1 MQVTF
6 KFHPK
11 ATTGEWSSNLY
22 KRVKIADAVEAKAE
36 VVAVPAVT
44 DDQGNVTQAAV
55 AGHPATEYKPPTYEY
70 RVFNME
76 FEFEYDVDNWGNIEP
91 FKAFEKWLSNEGEGG
106 FGAAEDLPKMFDVT
120 LEYEAKTFEYTFKK
134 EFYGTL
140 DAQEC
145 ADNNITEEYEAAEY
159 IQENYDSLYPEEG
172 DVDDVETNEEGS
184 ETVTL
189 QVEN

>member
-6 KFHPK
+6 KFTPEVLR
-11 ATTGEWSSNLY
+11 GEMAGHLY
-22 KRVKIADAVEAKAE
+22 KRVKIADGVLAKDAVI
-36 VVAVPAVT
+36 AVPAVT

-76 FEFEYDVDNWGNIEP
+76 FEFELEEDGETIDP
-91 FKAFEKWLSNEGEGG
+91 FKVFEKWLSNTNESG
-106 FGAAEDLPKMFDVT
+106 FGAAEDLPAMFDIT
-120 LEYEAKTFEYTFKK
+120 LEYEAKSFGYSYKK

-145 ADNNITEEYEAAEY
+145 ADNGITDESEAAEY
-159 IQENYDSLYPEEG
+159 IQDNHDSLYPEDG
-172 DVDDVETNEEGS
+172 DVDDVETNDEGS
-184 ETVTL
+184 ETVVL
-189 QVEN
+189 QVKN

>member
-22 KRVKIADAVEAKAE
+22 KKVKIADAVETKAE

-55 AGHPATEYKPPTYEY
+55 AGHPATEYKPAAYEY
-70 RVFNME
+70 RVFDME
-76 FEFEYDVDNWGNIEP
+76 FEFELEEDGENIEP
-91 FKAFEKWLSNEGEGG
+91 FKGFEKWLNNSQWDG
-106 FGAAEDLPKMFDVT
+106 FGAAEDLPKMFDITV
-120 LEYEAKTFEYTFKK
+120 EYEAKTFTYSYKK

-145 ADNNITEEYEAAEY
+145 ADNNITDEGEAAEY
-159 IQENYDSLYPEEG
+159 VQDNHDSIYPDEG
-172 DVDDVETNEEGS
+172 EVDDVETEEEGS
-184 ETVTL
+184 DTVVL
-189 QVEN
+189 QVKN

>member
-6 KFHPK
+6 KFTPEVLR
-11 ATTGEWSSNLY
+11 GEMAGHLY
-22 KRVKIADAVEAKAE
+22 KRVKTTDVVEAKKE
-36 VVAVPAVT
+36 VIAVPAVT
-44 DDQGNVTQAAV
+44 DDQGNVIQAAI
-55 AGHPATEYKPPTYEY
+55 AGHPATEYKAATYEY
-70 RVFNME
+70 RVFDME

-91 FKAFEKWLSNEGEGG
+91 FKAFEKWLTNGQGDG
-106 FGAAEDLPKMFDVT
+106 FGAAEDLPKMFDITV
-120 LEYEAKTFEYTFKK
+120 EYEAKTFEYTFKK

>member
-6 KFHPK
+6 KFTPEVLR
-11 ATTGEWSSNLY
+11 GEMAGHLY
-22 KRVKIADAVEAKAE
+22 KRVKTADGVLAKDAVI
-36 VVAVPAVT
+36 AVPAVT

-76 FEFEYDVDNWGNIEP
+76 FEFELEGDGETIDP
-91 FKAFEKWLSNEGEGG
+91 FKVFEKWLSSDFSG
-106 FGAAEDLPKMFDVT
+106 FGAAEDLPAMFDIT
-120 LEYEAKTFEYTFKK
+120 LEYEAKSFGYSYKK

-145 ADNNITEEYEAAEY
+145 ADNGITDESEAAEY
-159 IQENYDSLYPEEG
+159 IQDNHDSLYPDEG
-172 DVDDVETNEEGS
+172 DVDEVEANDEGS
-184 ETVTL
+184 ETVVL
-189 QVEN
+189 QVKN

>member
-6 KFHPK
+6 KFTPGI
-11 ATTGEWSSNLY
+11 TTGEWAGHLY
-22 KRVKIADAVEAKAE
+22 KRVRTTDVVEAKDE
-36 VVAVPAVT
+36 VIAVPAVT

-55 AGHPATEYKPPTYEY
+55 AGHPATEYKAATYEY
-70 RVFNME
+70 RVFDME
-76 FEFEYDVDNWGNIEP
+76 FEFEVEQDGGNIEP
-91 FKAFEKWLSNEGEGG
+91 FRVFERWLTNGQGDG
-106 FGAAEDLPKMFDVT
+106 FGAAEDLPKMFDITV
-120 LEYEAKTFEYTFKK
+120 EYEAKTFGYTFKK

-159 IQENYDSLYPEEG
+159 IQDNYDSLYPEEG
-172 DVDDVETNEEGS
+172 DVDDVEMVEEGS

>member
-1 MQVTF
+1 
-6 KFHPK
+6 
-11 ATTGEWSSNLY
+11 
-22 KRVKIADAVEAKAE
+22 
-36 VVAVPAVT
+36 
-44 DDQGNVTQAAV
+44 
-55 AGHPATEYKPPTYEY
+55 
-70 RVFNME
+70 
-76 FEFEYDVDNWGNIEP
+76 
-91 FKAFEKWLSNEGEGG
+91 
-106 FGAAEDLPKMFDVT
+106 MFDVT